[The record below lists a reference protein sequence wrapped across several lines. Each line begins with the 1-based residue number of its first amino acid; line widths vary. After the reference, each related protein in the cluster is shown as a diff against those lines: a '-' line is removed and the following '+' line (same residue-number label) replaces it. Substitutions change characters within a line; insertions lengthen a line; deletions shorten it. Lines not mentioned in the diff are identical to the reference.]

1 MIMDEGEETISAF
14 STVRC
19 NVDEDRK
26 LYSADGWGFLQQG
39 GYIWFTK
46 ANPRHCCWSIT
57 FSATFSGHNTQ
68 HVR

>member
-1 MIMDEGEETISAF
+1 MIMDEGEETTSAF

-46 ANPRHCCWSIT
+46 ANPRHCC
-57 FSATFSGHNTQ
+57 
-68 HVR
+68 